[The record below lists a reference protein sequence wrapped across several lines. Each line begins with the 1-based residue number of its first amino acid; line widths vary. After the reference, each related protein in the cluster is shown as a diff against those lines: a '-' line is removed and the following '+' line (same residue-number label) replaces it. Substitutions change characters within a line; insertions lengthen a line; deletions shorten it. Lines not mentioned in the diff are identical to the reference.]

1 MDPTTIATLATN
13 VVAVLAPYLAKA
25 GEEFA
30 KEIGKAASNKIGALY
45 QALKARFQ
53 DQPTA
58 SEALADVEA
67 APDDED
73 ARSALRL
80 QLKKQ
85 MLADPGFAETLR
97 QLLDE
102 IGHDKQAATFLTLVY
117 GGKVGEI
124 INIDELEGGL
134 TINKER

>member
-1 MDPTTIATLATN
+1 MDATTISTLASS

-30 KEIGKAASNKIGALY
+30 KEVGKAASSKIGALY
-45 QALKARFQ
+45 QMLKTRFKG
-53 DQPTA
+53 QPA
-58 SEALADVEA
+58 AAEALADIEA
-67 APDDED
+67 MPDNED
-73 ARSALRL
+73 TRTALRL

-85 MLADPGFAETLR
+85 MTTDPAFADMLR

-102 IGHDKQAATFLTLVY
+102 IGHDQQATTFLTQIY

-124 INIDELEGGL
+124 INIDKLEGGL
-134 TINKER
+134 TINKDQ

>member
-1 MDPTTIATLATN
+1 MDATTIGTLAPS

-30 KEIGKAASNKIGALY
+30 KEIGKAAGSKIGALY

-53 DQPTA
+53 DQSA
-58 SEALADVEA
+58 AAEALADVEA

-73 ARSALRL
+73 AQSALRH

-85 MLADPGFAETLR
+85 MAADSSFADTLR

-102 IGHDKQAATFLTLVY
+102 IGRDEQATTFLTKVY
-117 GGKVGEI
+117 GGEVGKI
-124 INIDELEGGL
+124 INIGQAGEVLIE
-134 TINKER
+134 